1 MRPAATLAFLAI
13 LGSLGDALK
22 IADDLDFNLELIK
35 HQPCTYRKDRAKWDR
50 KLEFE
55 GGTERSGPKL
65 KAREEEGPNCY
76 SIGGKVQVFKEFKG
90 DFSIYLELKSTANKR
105 QVPESC
111 KDQKPDGCGGF
122 GSCLYCN
129 ACETFAQNVGVKAEL
144 LLNGKQIKCGEGLSP
159 GIYDNL
165 ELLFCLPS
173 INNILVSQGFS
184 IETFKTL
191 IQSEDG
197 QSLRSMG
204 IFATVYVFD
213 TDISEKM
220 QTQAKIER
228 VYRQSKPSLFQ
239 DEPLPPEVYWSLPFN
254 KMIREQRDFVA
265 CHKLYGNVKITPL
278 APPTVSG
285 RTG

>member
-1 MRPAATLAFLAI
+1 MHSASALIVLVA
-13 LGSLGDALK
+13 LGALGDAIR

-35 HQPCTYRKDRAKWDR
+35 HQPCTYRKDRAKWTQ

-65 KAREEEGPNCY
+65 QARESAGPNCY
-76 SIGGKVQVFKEFKG
+76 SIGGRVQVFEEFKG
-90 DFSIYLELKSTANKR
+90 EFSIYLEIKSTVNKR

-111 KDQKPDGCGGF
+111 KDQKADGCGGF

-129 ACETFAQNVGVKAEL
+129 ACETFGQNVGVKAEL
-144 LLNGKQIKCGEGLSP
+144 LLNGKQIKCGDGLAP
-159 GIYDNL
+159 GVYDNL

-173 INNILVSQGFS
+173 INDILVSQGLS
-184 IETFKTL
+184 VETFKTL

-197 QSLRSMG
+197 RSLRSMG
-204 IFATVYVFD
+204 IFATVYIFD
-213 TDISEKM
+213 TDVSDKM
-220 QTQAKIER
+220 KTQAQIER

-239 DEPLPPEVYWSLPFN
+239 DEPLPPEVYWKLPFN
-254 KMIREQRDFVA
+254 KIIHEQRDFVA

-278 APPTVSG
+278 TAVSG